1 MIWVHMWCSFF
12 SYVALN
18 TVGLPF
24 NSVNIYCE
32 IILVVKLFPWSC
44 LIEQMFRNSDEEN
57 KDSEWFITVHCMYIN
72 INQPLSHVHNQGG
85 NHFVDQTNIHS
96 LASDISLEAT
106 KTHDKWTKVHKP
118 LRLTVCQQVV
128 NP

>member
-1 MIWVHMWCSFF
+1 MWCSFF

-57 KDSEWFITVHCMYIN
+57 KDSEWFITVHCMYTN

-85 NHFVDQTNIHS
+85 NHFVDQTNIS
-96 LASDISLEAT
+96 SSASDVFNFLGSHKLN
-106 KTHDKWTKVHKP
+106 DKQTKVHGP
-118 LRLTVCQQVV
+118 LTVNQQFV